1 MALSF
6 GLAKAGFADGTL
18 ETTAKVALDKDG
30 DGFKV
35 TRSDLTLKA
44 SVPGIDEARFAEIA
58 RGAEKNCPISKVL
71 NAEISLDYQLNG
83 SRTTIDNC
91 FRGGERQVFLRFT
104 SHGLGYASCCSVET
118 KELEHA
124 YVDSRRDSVSR

>member
-44 SVPGIDEARFAEIA
+44 SVPGVAEARFAEIA

-71 NAEISLDYQLNG
+71 NAEISLDNQLNC
-83 SRTTIDNC
+83 SCTPIANC
-91 FRGGERQVFLRFT
+91 FPAGERPVFLRFT
-104 SHGLGYASCCSVET
+104 RSE
-118 KELEHA
+118 E
-124 YVDSRRDSVSR
+124 RRDGKGGCCTDRSG

>member
-58 RGAEKNCPISKVL
+58 RGAEKNCPISKVDRK
-71 NAEISLDYQLNG
+71 SVVSG
-83 SRTTIDNC
+83 KRVSVRVG
-91 FRGGERQVFLRFT
+91 RGGRRNIKKKKKHT
-104 SHGLGYASCCSVET
+104 SS
-118 KELEHA
+118 
-124 YVDSRRDSVSR
+124 D